1 MSSKTQSSFCETA
14 NEILQLALSLK
25 ESFEATESQKS
36 FENSD
41 VGAETRNLTF
51 DAASETSRFSR
62 KRKKKLKIPEP
73 KKRKEDE
80 IVSSNVPQSENVKQN
95 LLENIKTVSES
106 QATESEKT
114 SDNLGVG
121 AETQNLT
128 FDAAIETTRFSCKLK
143 KNLQIPEP
151 KRRKEE
157 RNVSSNVTQSE
168 NAKQCLNENIKKLS
182 EVDVETLNSTFEAT
196 NKTSRNYHQHKRK
209 IEKLEVG
216 VETQNSIFD
225 ATNKTSRN
233 SHPDKQKI
241 EKLEVGVETQNSIF
255 DATIKTSR
263 NSRQHKRNIE
273 NLEVGVEN
281 QNSIFDTTIK
291 TSRNSHQDKQKIEKL
306 EVGVETQSSI
316 FDATIKTSR
325 NSCQHTR
332 KIEKLEVG
340 VETQNSISNA
350 TNKRSRNYH
359 QHRQKIEKLEVGVE
373 TQNSTFDAT
382 IKTSRSSRQVEIDK
396 IRIMQVNAHGALTST
411 KLHKSE
417 IILVNEFIQDLLE
430 KHIQY
435 YQLLGPNITLI
446 EDMVKDLLLLKSEKE
461 AVPKVKIKVDELQRK
476 NFKTCSMKST
486 KKLLKTF
493 MTRKRNFTQHSCG
506 FHITFI
512 HYDII
517 LTIVLI

>member
-1 MSSKTQSSFCETA
+1 MRINKRQDFSHAPLLFCFDFGNRTTKFRATKVKMSSKTQSSFCETA

-273 NLEVGVEN
+273 DLEVGVEN
-281 QNSIFDTTIK
+281 Q
-291 TSRNSHQDKQKIEKL
+291 
-306 EVGVETQSSI
+306 
-316 FDATIKTSR
+316 
-325 NSCQHTR
+325 
-332 KIEKLEVG
+332 
-340 VETQNSISNA
+340 
-350 TNKRSRNYH
+350 
-359 QHRQKIEKLEVGVE
+359 
-373 TQNSTFDAT
+373 
-382 IKTSRSSRQVEIDK
+382 
-396 IRIMQVNAHGALTST
+396 
-411 KLHKSE
+411 KSK
-417 IILVNEFIQDLLE
+417 F
-430 KHIQY
+430 
-435 YQLLGPNITLI
+435 
-446 EDMVKDLLLLKSEKE
+446 
-461 AVPKVKIKVDELQRK
+461 
-476 NFKTCSMKST
+476 NF
-486 KKLLKTF
+486 
-493 MTRKRNFTQHSCG
+493 
-506 FHITFI
+506 
-512 HYDII
+512 
-517 LTIVLI
+517 

>member
-1 MSSKTQSSFCETA
+1 M
-14 NEILQLALSLK
+14 
-25 ESFEATESQKS
+25 
-36 FENSD
+36 
-41 VGAETRNLTF
+41 GAETRNLTF

-73 KKRKEDE
+73 KMRKEDE

-143 KNLQIPEP
+143 KNLQIPER

-168 NAKQCLNENIKKLS
+168 NAKQCMYENIKKLS
-182 EVDVETLNSTFEAT
+182 EVDVETQNSTFEAT

-233 SHPDKQKI
+233 SHPDKQ
-241 EKLEVGVETQNSIF
+241 
-255 DATIKTSR
+255 
-263 NSRQHKRNIE
+263 
-273 NLEVGVEN
+273 
-281 QNSIFDTTIK
+281 
-291 TSRNSHQDKQKIEKL
+291 
-306 EVGVETQSSI
+306 
-316 FDATIKTSR
+316 
-325 NSCQHTR
+325 

-411 KLHKSE
+411 KLHKSG

>member
-1 MSSKTQSSFCETA
+1 MRIDKRQDFSHAPLLFCFDFGNRTTKFRATKVKMSSKTQSSFCETA

-25 ESFEATESQKS
+25 ESFDATESQKS
-36 FENSD
+36 IENSG

-168 NAKQCLNENIKKLS
+168 NAKQCLYENIKKLS
-182 EVDVETLNSTFEAT
+182 EVDVETQNSTFEAT
-196 NKTSRNYHQHKRK
+196 NKTSRNYHQPKR
-209 IEKLEVG
+209 
-216 VETQNSIFD
+216 
-225 ATNKTSRN
+225 
-233 SHPDKQKI
+233 
-241 EKLEVGVETQNSIF
+241 
-255 DATIKTSR
+255 
-263 NSRQHKRNIE
+263 
-273 NLEVGVEN
+273 
-281 QNSIFDTTIK
+281 
-291 TSRNSHQDKQKIEKL
+291 
-306 EVGVETQSSI
+306 
-316 FDATIKTSR
+316 
-325 NSCQHTR
+325 
-332 KIEKLEVG
+332 
-340 VETQNSISNA
+340 
-350 TNKRSRNYH
+350 
-359 QHRQKIEKLEVGVE
+359 KIEKLEVGVE

-382 IKTSRSSRQVEIDK
+382 IKTSRSSCQVEIDK

-435 YQLLGPNITLI
+435 YHHTLI
-446 EDMVKDLLLLKSEKE
+446 INET
-461 AVPKVKIKVDELQRK
+461 KVRKVIAGDKYR
-476 NFKTCSMKST
+476 
-486 KKLLKTF
+486 
-493 MTRKRNFTQHSCG
+493 
-506 FHITFI
+506 
-512 HYDII
+512 
-517 LTIVLI
+517 

>member
-168 NAKQCLNENIKKLS
+168 NAKQCLYENIKKLS

-196 NKTSRNYHQHKRK
+196 NKTSRNYHQHK
-209 IEKLEVG
+209 
-216 VETQNSIFD
+216 
-225 ATNKTSRN
+225 
-233 SHPDKQKI
+233 
-241 EKLEVGVETQNSIF
+241 
-255 DATIKTSR
+255 
-263 NSRQHKRNIE
+263 
-273 NLEVGVEN
+273 
-281 QNSIFDTTIK
+281 
-291 TSRNSHQDKQKIEKL
+291 
-306 EVGVETQSSI
+306 
-316 FDATIKTSR
+316 
-325 NSCQHTR
+325 R

-382 IKTSRSSRQVEIDK
+382 IKTSRSSCQVEIDK

-411 KLHKSE
+411 KLHKSD

>member
-1 MSSKTQSSFCETA
+1 MSSESESSFCETA

-168 NAKQCLNENIKKLS
+168 NAKQCLYENIKKLS

-196 NKTSRNYHQHKRK
+196 NKTSRNYHQHK
-209 IEKLEVG
+209 
-216 VETQNSIFD
+216 
-225 ATNKTSRN
+225 
-233 SHPDKQKI
+233 
-241 EKLEVGVETQNSIF
+241 
-255 DATIKTSR
+255 
-263 NSRQHKRNIE
+263 
-273 NLEVGVEN
+273 
-281 QNSIFDTTIK
+281 
-291 TSRNSHQDKQKIEKL
+291 
-306 EVGVETQSSI
+306 
-316 FDATIKTSR
+316 
-325 NSCQHTR
+325 R

-382 IKTSRSSRQVEIDK
+382 IKTSRSSCQVEIDK

-411 KLHKSE
+411 KLHKSD